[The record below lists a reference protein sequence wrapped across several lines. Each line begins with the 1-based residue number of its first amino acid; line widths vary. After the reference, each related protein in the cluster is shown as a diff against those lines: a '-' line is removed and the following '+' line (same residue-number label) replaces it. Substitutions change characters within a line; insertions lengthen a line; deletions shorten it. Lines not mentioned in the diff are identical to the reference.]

1 MKVFAALV
9 VSFQLADAAFF
20 ALTMHVAAAVAF
32 NEVPLT
38 EHAVPVTVK
47 VTAPVPDPPDVVSAI
62 AVPTVPVSVV
72 FDTDS
77 VDCFDSPM
85 PRITGEL
92 LSVAPPPQ
100 DERTTAP
107 HEMTARASPD
117 LHRFAAVDC
126 LACCFIRCVPFA
138 SERPDI
144 NSPGCLYMPVMH
156 AEYRVNTV
164 FREGSRSGLG
174 LMRENRRSI
183 AAGAV
188 MCGGRAALGVVG
200 PPGVPVG

>member
-38 EHAVPVTVK
+38 VHDAPVTVK
-47 VTAPVPDPPDVVSAI
+47 VTPPVPDLPDVLSSI
-62 AVPTVPVSVV
+62 AVGTVPVSVV

-77 VDCFDSPM
+77 VDCLLSSPM

-100 DERTTAP
+100 DERTMAP
-107 HEMTARASPD
+107 HEMTARANPD

-126 LACCFIRCVPFA
+126 LACCFIGCVPFA
-138 SERPDI
+138 SARPDI
-144 NSPGCLYMPVMH
+144 NSPGCCTCP
-156 AEYRVNTV
+156 
-164 FREGSRSGLG
+164 
-174 LMRENRRSI
+174 
-183 AAGAV
+183 
-188 MCGGRAALGVVG
+188 
-200 PPGVPVG
+200 

>member
-1 MKVFAALV
+1 MKVFVALV
-9 VSFQLADAAFF
+9 VSFQPEDAAFF

-32 NEVPLT
+32 NEAPLT

-47 VTAPVPDPPDVVSAI
+47 VTAPVPDPPAVVSAI
-62 AVPTVPVSVV
+62 AVPTMPVSVV

-77 VDCFDSPM
+77 VDCLESSPM

-100 DERTTAP
+100 DERTMAP

-126 LACCFIRCVPFA
+126 LACCFIGCVPFA
-138 SERPDI
+138 SERSDI
-144 NSPGCLYMPVMH
+144 NSPGCCTCP
-156 AEYRVNTV
+156 
-164 FREGSRSGLG
+164 
-174 LMRENRRSI
+174 
-183 AAGAV
+183 
-188 MCGGRAALGVVG
+188 
-200 PPGVPVG
+200 

>member
-1 MKVFAALV
+1 MKVFVALV
-9 VSFQLADAAFF
+9 VSFQPEDAAFF

-32 NEVPLT
+32 NEAPLT

-47 VTAPVPDPPDVVSAI
+47 VIAPVPDPPVVVSAI
-62 AVPTVPVSVV
+62 GVPTVPVSVE

-77 VDCFDSPM
+77 VACFESPM

-100 DERTTAP
+100 DERTMAP

-126 LACCFIRCVPFA
+126 LACCFIGCVPFA
-138 SERPDI
+138 SERSDI
-144 NSPGCLYMPVMH
+144 NSPGCCTCP
-156 AEYRVNTV
+156 
-164 FREGSRSGLG
+164 
-174 LMRENRRSI
+174 
-183 AAGAV
+183 
-188 MCGGRAALGVVG
+188 
-200 PPGVPVG
+200 